1 MSKILISFILLMT
14 IGFGG
19 CNAPVTE
26 ITENDGGVKKYN
38 SGENFPKTIESEE
51 IVCFEC
57 EFSLISF
64 VFEEESELDGRVYTL
79 SAVLEDEDVSCI
91 INWYDRA
98 GKGEKHEFTA
108 GSSFMTDLQ
117 KIVSKYDFAK
127 HNGFVSVVSGL
138 PDMYGAKLD
147 IKYKSGESIYAH
159 DNADCFI
166 PTDGIKE
173 LVDLFGQSCDG

>member
-64 VFEEESELDGRVYTL
+64 VFE
-79 SAVLEDEDVSCI
+79 EDEDVSCI